1 MKYRVCPDCGAHL
14 DPGEICEECRKKEAA
29 LLAQKRP
36 QEITPEISITSSENL
51 VKEADSERH

>member
-36 QEITPEISITSSENL
+36 QENIPTESITSSENL
-51 VKEADSERH
+51 VKEGDND